1 MIVYCVMLQKDG
13 KGLIVNLPGNMD
25 VHLGMTEQNK
35 ASRKLFDF
43 VREDMDNAAPVQP
56 GMNQYD
62 GTSGLQEYQ
71 PYSPDSFQPQG
82 ETPYLSEEFLQQTQ
96 EHLAVGQEQTSDEK
110 ASMSDRIASVEE
122 YAEKFAREELNM
134 QAEME

>member
-1 MIVYCVMLQKDG
+1 
-13 KGLIVNLPGNMD
+13 MD

-35 ASRKLFDF
+35 ASGKLFDF

-62 GTSGLQEYQ
+62 GMSGLQEYQ
-71 PYSPDSFQPQG
+71 PYSPDSFQQQG
-82 ETPYLSEEFLQQTQ
+82 ELPNMPEDVQQPT
-96 EHLAVGQEQTSDEK
+96 VTSKEQTVNEK